1 MHVRALGSL
10 RGGDASADPLPR
22 RRRRAGSAI
31 VVGGLPALTW
41 ALEALGSSVGLPSVL
56 LLYLLVVVLAAALG
70 GPVPAAAGAIAAFGL
85 ANWFF
90 IPPIHHWKINRLGD
104 LVALVTFL
112 VVAAVVGGL
121 VVREG
126 RQRLDLRAGATS
138 AAALTEANAF
148 RTAILAAVS
157 HDLRTPLSSI
167 KASVSSLRQHDVAW
181 SLDEVE
187 EFLATIDE
195 ETDRLN
201 GLIGNLLDLSRL
213 QTNTLRILE
222 RDVGLE
228 EITPA
233 AIASLGELAFRVDSY
248 IDETLPR
255 VRVDPGLLER
265 SVANLVANAVTWSPT
280 NARVRVDAAFIDDHI
295 DLRVIDTGPGIPIA
309 FRGQVFEPF
318 QRLGDRGANGV
329 GLGLA
334 VARGFI
340 TAMAGSLTV
349 EDTPGGGTTMVV
361 SLPVAP

>member
-1 MHVRALGSL
+1 
-10 RGGDASADPLPR
+10 
-22 RRRRAGSAI
+22 
-31 VVGGLPALTW
+31 
-41 ALEALGSSVGLPSVL
+41 VGLPLLTWLLLALDSRFELSGVL
-56 LLYLLVVVLAAALG
+56 LLYLLVVVLAAAVG
-70 GPVPAAAGAIAAFGL
+70 GPWPAAGAAMAAFAV
-85 ANWFF
+85 ANWYFV
-90 IPPIHHWKINRLGD
+90 PPVHHWKINRASD
-104 LVALVTFL
+104 LVALFTFV

-121 VVREG
+121 VVRAG
-126 RQRLDLRAGATS
+126 RQRVDLRAGASS
-138 AAALTEANAF
+138 AAALSEANEF

-167 KASVSSLRQHDVAW
+167 KASVTSLRQHDVAW
-181 SLDEVE
+181 SPAAVD

-195 ETDRLN
+195 ESDRLD

-228 EITPA
+228 EVAPA
-233 AIASLGELAFRVDSY
+233 AIASLGELADRVDSD
-248 IDETLPR
+248 ITETLPR

-265 SVANLVANAVTWSPT
+265 SLANIVANAVAWSPSG
-280 NARVRVDAAFIDDHI
+280 ARVRIDATQVVADRI
-295 DLRVIDTGPGIPIA
+295 DLRIIDSGPGIPVEA
-309 FRGQVFEPF
+309 RGRVFEPF
-318 QRLGDRGANGV
+318 QRLGDRGTNGV

-340 TAMAGSLTV
+340 TAMDGELSV

>member
-1 MHVRALGSL
+1 ML
-10 RGGDASADPLPR
+10 RSVLEARDGAAPLSAS
-22 RRRRAGSAI
+22 RRRAAWA
-31 VVGGLPALTW
+31 VVVLGLPALTW
-41 ALEALGSSVGLPSVL
+41 LLEGLDSSVDLSSAL
-56 LLYLLVVVLAAALG
+56 LLYLLLVVVAAATG
-70 GPVPAAAGAIAAFGL
+70 GPLPAAIGAIAAFGA

-90 IPPIHHWKINRLGD
+90 IPPIHHWKVNRLGD

-112 VVAAVVGGL
+112 AVAGVVGGL
-121 VVREG
+121 VVRAG
-126 RQRLDLRAGATS
+126 RQRLDLRAGESS
-138 AAALTEANAF
+138 AAALAEANAF

-167 KASVSSLRQHDVAW
+167 KASVTSLRQHDVSW
-181 SLDEVE
+181 SESAVE

-195 ETDRLN
+195 ESDRLN

-228 EITPA
+228 EVAPA
-233 AIASLGELAFRVDSY
+233 AIASLGELATHVDSE
-248 IDETLPR
+248 IDESLPR

-265 SVANLVANAVTWSPT
+265 SLANIVANAVSWSPIG
-280 NARVRVDAAFIDDHI
+280 ARVRIDAAQVEGRI
-295 DLRVIDTGPGIPIA
+295 DLRVIDTGPGIPVA
-309 FRGQVFEPF
+309 ARERVFEPF
-318 QRLGDRGANGV
+318 QRLGDRGTDGV

-340 TAMAGSLTV
+340 TAMAGELKV

-361 SLPVAP
+361 SLPVAQ